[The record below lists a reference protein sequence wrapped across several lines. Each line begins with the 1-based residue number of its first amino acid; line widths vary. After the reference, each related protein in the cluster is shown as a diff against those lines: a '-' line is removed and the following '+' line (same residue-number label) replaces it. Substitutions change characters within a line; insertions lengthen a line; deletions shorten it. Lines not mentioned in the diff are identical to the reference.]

1 MIFWEKCV
9 CDKLRNFFSL
19 LLKCAN
25 GIMQRQYIL
34 CSQVMV
40 WYKGVCNKFSSTPNA
55 YERNYAGTVRYVFP
69 SNLLGKELVENI
81 FPPLPKCMNGIMQG
95 QYSMSSQVIFW
106 EKCVCIMLRIFS
118 PLLLKCA
125 KGFFQRQSRISS
137 QVIFWEEW
145 SSKYLLK
152 AESNGR
158 MEGNS

>member
-1 MIFWEKCV
+1 MIFWDKCV
-9 CDKLRNFFSL
+9 CDKSRNFFSL

-40 WYKGVCNKFSSTPNA
+40 WYKGVCNKSSSTPNA

-69 SNLLGKELVENI
+69 SNLLGKVLVENI

-145 SSKYLLK
+145 SSKYLHATTPK
-152 AESNGR
+152 ESR
-158 MEGNS
+158 IKW